1 VEHVYDVEQ
10 RWGFAGRLLV
20 DNMWGSRREKRE
32 ERGERRGG
40 LRSAR
45 KRAMNAVRGN
55 VVHTQVENR
64 GNSLRKRTHS
74 SPSWTT

>member
-32 ERGERRGG
+32 ERGERR
-40 LRSAR
+40 
-45 KRAMNAVRGN
+45 
-55 VVHTQVENR
+55 VEEC
-64 GNSLRKRTHS
+64 
-74 SPSWTT
+74 P